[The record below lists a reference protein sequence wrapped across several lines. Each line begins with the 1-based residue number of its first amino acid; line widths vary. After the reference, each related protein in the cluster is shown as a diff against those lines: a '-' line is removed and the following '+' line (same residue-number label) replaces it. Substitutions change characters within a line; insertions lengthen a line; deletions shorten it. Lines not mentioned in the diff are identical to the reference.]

1 MDMPTNFS
9 AMYQPERRRIMTQI
23 IATTIPAES
32 ALRFWAAESDFC
44 DAYEVPLPMSAAT
57 LSPTEFYL
65 HASRT
70 TPQWINTLMRIRNRV
85 VRLFGLKDVGSIGNV
100 AKAPHDY
107 QVGDQ
112 IGIFSIFSKTE
123 NELLLGIDDRHLDV
137 RVSVMKSYRNGLP
150 YCIVSTAVH
159 VHNLLGHLYMVPVGR
174 IHPFVVRSMLRRGG

>member
-1 MDMPTNFS
+1 
-9 AMYQPERRRIMTQI
+9 MTQI

-123 NELLLGIDDRHLDV
+123 ND
-137 RVSVMKSYRNGLP
+137 S
-150 YCIVSTAVH
+150 C
-159 VHNLLGHLYMVPVGR
+159 
-174 IHPFVVRSMLRRGG
+174 